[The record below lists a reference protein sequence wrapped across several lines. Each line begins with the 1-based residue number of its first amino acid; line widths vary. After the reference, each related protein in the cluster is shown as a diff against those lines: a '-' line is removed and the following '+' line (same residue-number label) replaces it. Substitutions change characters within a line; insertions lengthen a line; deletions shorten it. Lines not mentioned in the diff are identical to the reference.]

1 MRSQKLISVV
11 VPMYNE
17 AENIASFHASLI
29 NILDKTGYPFEII
42 YCDDGSTDGTQKT
55 VKQLASSNSSIR
67 YIKLSRNFGKEAAL
81 TAGIRSSKGDAVIMI
96 DADGQHPVES
106 LPEFIEKWQAGAKVV
121 IGISKPYR
129 RAGAVKRAG
138 SKLFYWLFNQVSASK
153 LIPGTSDFRLIDR
166 QVREAFLQMGESN
179 RITRGLIDWVG
190 FEREYMYYT
199 TKPRLHG
206 EAHYSTKKLF
216 QLALNS
222 FVSLSTAPLY
232 FFGYIGLA
240 ITPLAL
246 LLGIAVFIEQLLLG
260 DPLHWRFTGT
270 AMLGILIVFLV
281 GTLLMAQGMNALYIS
296 HIHAESKK
304 RPLYIIDEESSLR
317 LDS

>member
-1 MRSQKLISVV
+1 
-11 VPMYNE
+11 MYNE
-17 AENIASFHASLI
+17 AENIASFHESLI
-29 NILDKTGYPFEII
+29 GVLDQIQHSFEII
-42 YCDDGSTDGTQKT
+42 YCDDGSIDDTQKA
-55 VKQLASSNSSIR
+55 VKQLAVNNALIR
-67 YIKLSRNFGKEAAL
+67 YVKLSRNFGKEAAL
-81 TAGIRSSKGDAVIMI
+81 TAGIRYSKGDAIVLI

-106 LPEFIEKWQAGAKVV
+106 LPEFIEKWQAGVKVV
-121 IGISKPYR
+121 IGISNPYK
-129 RAGAVKRAG
+129 RAGAIKRAG
-138 SKLFYWLFNQVSASK
+138 SKLFYWLFNRVSTSK

-190 FEREYMYYT
+190 FEREYVHYT

-206 EAHYSTKKLF
+206 EAHYSTRKLF

-232 FFGYIGLA
+232 LFGYIGLA

-246 LLGIAVFIEQLLLG
+246 LLGLTVFIEQLLLG

-270 AMLGILIVFLV
+270 AMLGILIIFLV